1 MTARK
6 SAGPRGFKPAAG
18 YMFKKD
24 PKTGKF
30 KTRQVFKI
38 QPSQLKYHKA
48 LKGGV
53 KARVI
58 VASKHRDAISGKMVY
73 KLMHT
78 TDAHKNHGW
87 TRVKKPLGSVS
98 PSKAL
103 RIMKSKSKSKYS
115 KK

>member
-6 SAGPRGFKPAAG
+6 SAGPKGFKPAAG

-24 PKTGKF
+24 SKTGKF
-30 KTRQVFKI
+30 RTRQVFKV
-38 QPSQLKYHKA
+38 QPSQLKYHQA

-58 VASKHRDAISGKMVY
+58 VASKHRNENGKMVY

-78 TDAHKNHGW
+78 TDAKSRGW
-87 TRVKKPLGSVS
+87 HRVKESIGSLS

-103 RIMKSKSKSKYS
+103 RRMKSKSKSKYS
-115 KK
+115 KSK